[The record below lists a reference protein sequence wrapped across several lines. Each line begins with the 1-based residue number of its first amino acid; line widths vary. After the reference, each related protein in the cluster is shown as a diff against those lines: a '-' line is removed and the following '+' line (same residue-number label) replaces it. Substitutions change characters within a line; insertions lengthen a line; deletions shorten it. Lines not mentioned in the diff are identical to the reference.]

1 MFNYV
6 TSSIKLSNYQFEDI
20 LTFALLEKNWTWTN
34 ITLISYGSEN
44 RRIQLNDNYNSV
56 KKTKMNGGWEEETM
70 RLMG

>member
-56 KKTKMNGGWEEETM
+56 KKTKMNGGWEEGTM